1 MMTTMSAE
9 DSTDSTVNPD
19 DATGG
24 SASMMTTTSAE
35 DSTDSTV
42 NPDDATGSSAS
53 MMTTTSAD
61 DGTAGTDEDGGGGT
75 EGTTTEADGKASA
88 QSFSIALLTL
98 SASLLILK

>member
-19 DATGG
+19 DATG
-24 SASMMTTTSAE
+24 
-35 DSTDSTV
+35 
-42 NPDDATGSSAS
+42 SS
-53 MMTTTSAD
+53 TTTSAD

-88 QSFSIALLTL
+88 QSFSIAFLTL
-98 SASLLILK
+98 SATLLILK